1 MGNALPIPQ
10 PEIHP
15 DYGVRLVREMLSGN
29 DVSVTVT
36 RDLRTGPS
44 VWERQRRPAVAH
56 QPLTRPATTDVL
68 VIGAGI
74 SGALIAEALS
84 DAGLDVLV
92 VDRRGPMRGSTTAS
106 TSLLQYDIDTPL
118 THLSRRLGPEKA
130 LRIWRRSRLALEGLR
145 ARTRHLG
152 IDADCVNR
160 DSWYLSGNLLP
171 PRALAQ
177 EGEARRRAGFEV
189 VYRTPREVE
198 AQAGIRGRSAL
209 QSFDN
214 MEADPR
220 LLTAG
225 YLRVAAQRGVRIKA
239 PVEIVDVQ
247 PSSRHVR
254 ARTSDGL
261 AIVAGAVV
269 FATGYEMP
277 TEVPQRGHNIV
288 STWVIAT
295 APQPRRLWPGRGFF
309 WEASEPYLYVRATPD
324 GRVICGGED
333 EPFADAASRDALI
346 PEKTRTL
353 ERKLQRLMPHL
364 DCRAHDA
371 WCGAFGAS
379 DSGTPSI
386 GAVPGMPRC
395 FAALGYGG
403 NGITFSALA
412 AQMLR
417 TAILGGVD
425 PDRDLFALARR

>member
-1 MGNALPIPQ
+1 
-10 PEIHP
+10 
-15 DYGVRLVREMLSGN
+15 
-29 DVSVTVT
+29 VS
-36 RDLRTGPS
+36 
-44 VWERQRRPAVAH
+44 H
-56 QPLTRPATTDVL
+56 QPLTRAATTEVL

-92 VDRRGPMRGSTTAS
+92 VDRRGPIRGSTTAS
-106 TSLLQYDIDTPL
+106 TALLQYDIDTPL
-118 THLSRRLGPEKA
+118 IHLTRRLGPDTA
-130 LRIWRRSRLALEGLR
+130 LRIWRRSHLALDGLR
-145 ARTRHLG
+145 TRTRHLG
-152 IDADCVNR
+152 IEAACANR

-171 PRALAQ
+171 RRALAR
-177 EGEARRRAGFEV
+177 EAEARRRAGFEV
-189 VYRTPREVE
+189 VYREPSEVE
-198 AQAGIRGRSAL
+198 AHAGIRGRSAL

-225 YLRVAAQRGVRIKA
+225 YLRVATARGVRIAA
-239 PVEIVDVQ
+239 PVEVVDVRASARQ
-247 PSSRHVR
+247 VR
-254 ARTSDGL
+254 ARTADGL
-261 AIVAGAVV
+261 TIVAGALV

-277 TEVPQRGHNIV
+277 RQVPQRGHQIV

-295 APQPRRLWPGRGFF
+295 RPQPRRLWPGRTFF
-309 WEASEPYLYVRATPD
+309 WEASDPYLYVRATAD

-333 EPFADAASRDALI
+333 EPFSNAAARDALL
-346 PEKTRTL
+346 PQKTRTL

-379 DSGTPSI
+379 ATGTPSI

>member
-1 MGNALPIPQ
+1 MSA
-10 PEIHP
+10 
-15 DYGVRLVREMLSGN
+15 
-29 DVSVTVT
+29 TVT
-36 RDLRTGPS
+36 RDLRTGRS
-44 VWERQRRPAVAH
+44 VWERQRRPFVPH
-56 QPLTRPATTDVL
+56 QPLTRSATTDVL

-84 DAGLDVLV
+84 DAGLEVLV

-106 TSLLQYDIDTPL
+106 TALLQYDIDTPL
-118 THLSRRLGPEKA
+118 TQLSRRLGPDRA

-152 IDADCVNR
+152 IDAACANR
-160 DSWYLSGNLLP
+160 DSWYLSGNLLS

-177 EGEARRRAGFEV
+177 EAEARRRAGFEV
-189 VYRTPREVE
+189 VYRHPREVE
-198 AQAGIRGRSAL
+198 AFAGIRGRAAI

-220 LLTAG
+220 RLTAG
-225 YLRVAAQRGVRIKA
+225 YLRVAAARGARIKA
-239 PVEIVDVQ
+239 PIEVVDVQ
-247 PSSRHVR
+247 PSTRQVR
-254 ARTSDGL
+254 ARTADGL
-261 AIVAGAVV
+261 TIVARALV

-277 TEVPQRGHNIV
+277 RQVPQRGHQIV

-295 APQPRRLWPGRGFF
+295 RPQPRRLWPGRAFF
-309 WEASEPYLYVRATPD
+309 WEASEPYLYVRATAD
-324 GRVICGGED
+324 GRVVCGGED
-333 EPFADAASRDALI
+333 EPFADAASRDALL
-346 PEKTRTL
+346 PQKTRTL
-353 ERKLQRLMPHL
+353 ERKLHRLMPNL
-364 DCRAHDA
+364 DCRALDA

-379 DSGTPSI
+379 TTGTPSI

-412 AQMLR
+412 AQILR
-417 TAILGGVD
+417 TAILGRVD